1 MASRL
6 TRDRL
11 DFEARQACLACG
23 LDPEAI
29 WLQRSETGLAVLR
42 RDGRGA
48 RPIAECLNGREALQ
62 LLRGMQ
68 AGADLATAQRLGLA
82 SA

>member
-1 MASRL
+1 MASRI

-11 DFEARQACLACG
+11 NFEARQACLACG

-48 RPIAECLNGREALQ
+48 RPIGECLTGREALQ
-62 LLRGMQ
+62 LLRGIQ
-68 AGADLATAQRLGLA
+68 AGAELFSSYAHKALA
-82 SA
+82 S

>member
-1 MASRL
+1 MVSRV
-6 TRDRL
+6 TRDQL
-11 DFEARQACLACG
+11 DFYARLASLACG

-48 RPIAECLNGREALQ
+48 RPIGECLTAREALN
-62 LLRGMQ
+62 LLKGIQ
-68 AGADLATAQRLGLA
+68 AGAELFNSYAHKVLAQ
-82 SA
+82 